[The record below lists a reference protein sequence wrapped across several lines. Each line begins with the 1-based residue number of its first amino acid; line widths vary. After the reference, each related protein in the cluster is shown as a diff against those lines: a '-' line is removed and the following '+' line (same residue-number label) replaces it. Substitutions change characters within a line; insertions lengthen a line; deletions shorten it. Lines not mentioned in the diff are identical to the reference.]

1 MKPIPR
7 ITVSYAQSL
16 DGRIATSTGD
26 SRWISCPQTLTLA
39 HRLRRDHEV
48 ILAGIGTVLR
58 DDPELSCRLKRPAP
72 SPVRVILD
80 SLLRLPL
87 DSTIVRTSGT
97 YRTIVYT
104 LDAAAAA
111 QRATTAAAATAAD
124 SSAEADVEAD
134 NGPAGT
140 VSGDRRVKLE
150 QAGVQVC
157 PVQSDELGR
166 VSVAAVVDDLAGKGF
181 RRIFVEGGAAII
193 TSFLRAGLVHRMV
206 VVTAPIIIGR
216 GVEAV
221 GELGITSLAEAL
233 RPQRSRVR
241 RLGTDRVWELFF

>member
-1 MKPIPR
+1 MRSTPW

-80 SLLRLPL
+80 SHLRLPL
-87 DSTIVRTSGT
+87 DSKIVRTSGT

-104 LDAAAAA
+104 LAAG
-111 QRATTAAAATAAD
+111 AT
-124 SSAEADVEAD
+124 
-134 NGPAGT
+134 PAGT
-140 VSGDRRVKLE
+140 AARDRRVELE

-157 PVQSDELGR
+157 QVQADEQGR
-166 VSVAAVVDDLAGKGF
+166 VSVEGVVNDLAGKGF
-181 RRIFVEGGAAII
+181 RSIFVEGGAQII
-193 TSFLRAGLVHRMV
+193 TSFLRAGLVDRMV
-206 VVTAPIIIGR
+206 LVTAPVIIGR

-233 RPQRSRVR
+233 RPRRSRTR
-241 RLGTDRVWELFF
+241 RLGKDRVWELFF

>member
-1 MKPIPR
+1 MKPMPR

-58 DDPELSCRLKRPAP
+58 DDPELSCRLRRPAP

-80 SLLRLPL
+80 SHLRLPT
-87 DSTIVRTSGT
+87 DSTIVRTCGT

-104 LDAAAAA
+104 LAAGTGSQPAAEATTKGAAPRAADGAAHAADPVGRAAA
-111 QRATTAAAATAAD
+111 
-124 SSAEADVEAD
+124 
-134 NGPAGT
+134 
-140 VSGDRRVKLE
+140 DRRAELE
-150 QAGVQVC
+150 RAGVELCAVRA
-157 PVQSDELGR
+157 DEQGR
-166 VSVAAVVDDLAGKGF
+166 VSVEGVVNDLAGRGF
-181 RRIFVEGGAAII
+181 RSIFVEGGAAII

-221 GELGITSLAEAL
+221 GDLGITSLADAM
-233 RPQRSRVR
+233 RPRHSRMR
-241 RLGTDRVWELFF
+241 RLGTDRVWELVF